1 MIYRLTEQQLNAR
14 IDKGIEYLDKVKP
27 GWEKLI
33 NLDKLHMG
41 GTTCVCAQLGL
52 HTKAMDQE
60 LGFYTSAAYYTP
72 SETDKLWKKRIRE
85 KLQGNLVKGSN
96 KVNYVIRNGVKFNV
110 FGESHFKGVDYLTIE
125 NNGELEL
132 VKADQ
137 TKAVLDA
144 KNMIPGK
151 YYGGHGTKRMLCIQ
165 PLNNIVRAID
175 MNSFDLITISNLEYM
190 VWEVE

>member
-33 NLDKLHMG
+33 NLDKLNMG
-41 GTTCVCAQLGL
+41 GSTCVCNQLNIDQ
-52 HTKAMDQE
+52 AMNQE
-60 LGFYTSAAYYTP
+60 LGFYTAGNLYSP
-72 SETDKLWKKRIRE
+72 SETDELWKKRIRE

-96 KVNYVIRNGVKFNV
+96 KVDYVIRNGVKFKV
-110 FGESHFKGVDYLTIE
+110 FGESHFKGVDYITIE
-125 NNGELEL
+125 NGSQLEL
-132 VKADQ
+132 VQADQ
-137 TKAVLDA
+137 TKPVLDA

-165 PLNNIVRAID
+165 PLNNIVRVID
-175 MNSFDLITISNLEYM
+175 MKSFDLMTISNLEYA